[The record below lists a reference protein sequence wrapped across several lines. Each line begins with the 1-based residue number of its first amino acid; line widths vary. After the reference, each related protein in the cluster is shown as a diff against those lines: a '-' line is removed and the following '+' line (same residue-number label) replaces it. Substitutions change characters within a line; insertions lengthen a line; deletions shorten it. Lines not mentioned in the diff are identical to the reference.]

1 MIVMRNISDDFKDD
15 ICEHLAR
22 IRKIAKD
29 IEKRLED
36 EVMDTRDRRYDDYDH
51 GMYSERRYR

>member
-1 MIVMRNISDDFKDD
+1 MIIMRNISEDFRDD
-15 ICEHLAR
+15 ICEHLGR

-36 EVMDTRDRRYDDYDH
+36 EVMDTRDSRYTDYRHYD
-51 GMYSERRYR
+51 ERRYR